1 MATNKS
7 IRESFDLLVDSVYEA
22 HTLAHA
28 LLDAAGDKPP
38 YILSAFASQ
47 MWRMQTRMEQFEA
60 LMHQKALPVLD
71 DFYAV
76 RGTK

>member
-7 IRESFDLLVDSVYEA
+7 IRESFDLVVESVYEA
-22 HTLAHA
+22 HNLAHA
-28 LLDAAGDKPP
+28 LLDAAGDQPS

-47 MWRMQTRMEQFEA
+47 MWRLQSRMEQFEA
-60 LMHQKALPVLD
+60 LMGQKAFPVLD

-76 RGTK
+76 RGVK